1 MKSLYITITN
11 ECNLRCPHCYKEDF
25 KTSFLEPN
33 KVRRFL
39 DDHPEID
46 HVILYGGEF
55 LLERYSKKVLNLL
68 FTLKGHGL
76 KVSGTTNLCF
86 TSLSDQQKSIL
97 SNLDAIS
104 TSWNPGRFTKLQFDN
119 WVKNLEFIKPENS
132 TLLITLTK
140 SLVILDPVVIHH
152 LPLDKFDTV
161 KFEPFIGEGPER
173 PDNKKVDEWLC
184 KFFASVENPYK
195 FEPFSSIRKMF
206 ETNDS
211 QGTFRRRCFDESLC
225 MEVDGSLKICPN
237 DSSFLTAE
245 NSKELQAR
253 FFEFDK
259 KCYKCKYFSLC
270 KGNCILL
277 KKDKSGCAGYP
288 MLFKTIQRSLKNGN

>member
-1 MKSLYITITN
+1 MNEEIINRQQTWWKQLRKSGLIDDKKYN
-11 ECNLRCPHCYKEDF
+11 NLIR
-25 KTSFLEPN
+25 
-33 KVRRFL
+33 
-39 DDHPEID
+39 
-46 HVILYGGEF
+46 
-55 LLERYSKKVLNLL
+55 
-68 FTLKGHGL
+68 
-76 KVSGTTNLCF
+76 
-86 TSLSDQQKSIL
+86 
-97 SNLDAIS
+97 
-104 TSWNPGRFTKLQFDN
+104 
-119 WVKNLEFIKPENS
+119 
-132 TLLITLTK
+132 
-140 SLVILDPVVIHH
+140 
-152 LPLDKFDTV
+152 
-161 KFEPFIGEGPER
+161 
-173 PDNKKVDEWLC
+173 
-184 KFFASVENPYK
+184 
-195 FEPFSSIRKMF
+195 RKMF

-211 QGTFRRRCFDESLC
+211 QGTFRRRCFDESIC